1 MTLSKI
7 KRSIASSLVFGSLA
21 LATLGSSFA
30 AAESG
35 SSAVGGGQ
43 WSWSSIPGVYCS
55 SSYYH
60 GSVIHSASAQ
70 VGTGSVKVDV
80 KNPGHTAQ
88 ASASGVGTTRVW
100 WNTY

>member
-7 KRSIASSLVFGSLA
+7 KRSIASSLVLGSLA
-21 LATLGSSFA
+21 VATLGSSFA

-35 SSAVGGGQ
+35 SVSVGGGQ
-43 WSWSSIPGVYCS
+43 WSWSNIPGIQCT

-60 GSVIHSASAQ
+60 GSVMHSASAQ
-70 VGTGSVKVDV
+70 VGNGQVKYDI
-80 KNPGHTAQ
+80 KRAGDTAK
-88 ASASGVGTTRVW
+88 ASAIGVGTTRVW